1 MDKKIKKNQIT
12 RERGSSMKKNQATK
26 SDKPAAAP
34 VGFSA
39 SYRPTLTFKKYS
51 PEEEKRVL
59 GKLFDQVA
67 KAKKK

>member
-1 MDKKIKKNQIT
+1 MKDSSAKK
-12 RERGSSMKKNQATK
+12 G
-26 SDKPAAAP
+26 DKPAAVP

-51 PEEEKRVL
+51 PEEERRVL
-59 GKLFDQVA
+59 GKLFNQVA